1 MTKVVQKCNTIH
13 KFILFNDILIKITSK
28 DIKNT
33 MFIINN
39 NNLIKG
45 VINMNIKKIGL
56 TALAASLV
64 SVSAN
69 AGAISVSGGASM
81 NVTGHTGEGR
91 TAGTSFT
98 MGNQLTFSGSGELDN
113 GMNVS
118 VSFVIDQGDDT
129 AIANAPF
136 DSHSV
141 KVSSDAMGSLTLA
154 GEGGTTATGAINA
167 SAAGNLWDAFDG
179 LGTLNGVSFATD
191 LMTTVS
197 AGANGLM
204 YTSPE
209 LAEGLTLVGSYVP
222 QASNRESGTGY
233 GVNYTGFDGLTINY
247 ATQDVVGNTTALSGD
262 LDVIKASYVYGS
274 FTGTV
279 SNSHFD
285 VGTANSD
292 QETDSYAVS
301 YSVTDELS
309 ITYGS
314 ETHESGTSGDQ
325 DAEITGI
332 SFAYTAG
339 GMTLSG
345 SMKDGENL
353 SYTTATVEDREQWT
367 LGASFAF

>member
-1 MTKVVQKCNTIH
+1 
-13 KFILFNDILIKITSK
+13 
-28 DIKNT
+28 
-33 MFIINN
+33 
-39 NNLIKG
+39 
-45 VINMNIKKIGL
+45 MNIKKIGL

-69 AGAISVSGGASM
+69 AGSMSVSGGASM

-91 TAGTSFT
+91 DVGSTFS
-98 MGNQLTFSGSGELDN
+98 MGNQLTFTGSGELDN

-118 VSFVIDQGDDT
+118 LSFVIDQGDDT
-129 AIANAPF
+129 AASGGPF

-141 KVSSDAMGSLTLA
+141 KISSDGMGSLTLA
-154 GEGGTTATGAINA
+154 GEGGTTATGAIA
-167 SAAGNLWDAFDG
+167 KTAAGNLWDSFDG
-179 LGTLNGVSFATD
+179 LGTLNLIDFSAD
-191 LMTTVS
+191 LLTTVS
-197 AGANGLM
+197 AGNNAFM

-209 LAEGLTLVGSYVP
+209 LADGLTLVGSYQP
-222 QASNRESGTGY
+222 QGSNRVSGTGY
-233 GVNYTGFDGLTINY
+233 GVNYSGFDGLSVHY
-247 ATQDVVGNTTALSGD
+247 ATQDIVGSTTALSGD
-262 LDVIKASYVYGS
+262 HDVLKASYVYGS
-274 FTGTV
+274 FTGTI
-279 SNSHFD
+279 SNSD
-285 VGTANSD
+285 YSTDTAASNS
-292 QETDSYAVS
+292 ETDSYAVS

-314 ETHESGTSGDQ
+314 ETHTSGTASDE

>member
-1 MTKVVQKCNTIH
+1 
-13 KFILFNDILIKITSK
+13 
-28 DIKNT
+28 
-33 MFIINN
+33 
-39 NNLIKG
+39 
-45 VINMNIKKIGL
+45 MNIKKIGL

-81 NVTGHTGEGR
+81 NITGHTGEGR
-91 TAGTSFT
+91 DVGTSFT
-98 MGNQLTFSGSGELDN
+98 MGNQLTFTGSGELDN

-118 VSFVIDQGDDT
+118 VSFIIDQADDT
-129 AIANAPF
+129 AASTGPF

-141 KVSSDAMGSLTLA
+141 TVSSDGMGKLTLA

-167 SAAGNLWDAFDG
+167 TAAGNLWDAFDG

-191 LMTTVS
+191 LLTTIS
-197 AGANGLM
+197 AGTNGLM

-222 QASNRESGTGY
+222 QATSRESGMGY
-233 GVNYTGFDGLTINY
+233 GLNYTGFDGLTINY
-247 ATQDVVGNTTALSGD
+247 ATQDVVGTTTALSGD

-274 FTGTV
+274 FTGTI
-279 SNSHFD
+279 SNSNYD
-285 VGTANSD
+285 VGTAASD

-314 ETHESGTSGDQ
+314 ETHVSGTAGDQ

-332 SFAYTAG
+332 SFSYTSG

-353 SYTTATVEDREQWT
+353 VYRTNTVEDREQWT

>member
-1 MTKVVQKCNTIH
+1 
-13 KFILFNDILIKITSK
+13 
-28 DIKNT
+28 
-33 MFIINN
+33 
-39 NNLIKG
+39 
-45 VINMNIKKIGL
+45 MNIKKIGL

-69 AGAISVSGGASM
+69 AGSMSVSGGASM

-91 TAGTSFT
+91 NAGTSFT

-118 VSFVIDQGDDT
+118 LSFVIDQGDDT
-129 AIANAPF
+129 TDANRPF

-154 GEGGTTATGAINA
+154 GEGGTSASGAIA
-167 SAAGNLWDAFDG
+167 KTAAGNLWDAFDG

-197 AGANGLM
+197 AGNNAFM
-204 YTSPE
+204 YTTPE

-222 QASNRESGTGY
+222 QGTSRESGTGF
-233 GVNYTGFDGLTINY
+233 GINYTGFDGLTVNY
-247 ATQDVVGNTTALSGD
+247 ATQDVVGTTTALSGD
-262 LDVIKASYVYGS
+262 LDVYKVAYVYGS
-274 FTGTV
+274 FTGKV
-279 SNSHFD
+279 SNSHYD
-285 VGTANSD
+285 VGTASSD
-292 QETDSYAVS
+292 QETDSYSVS
-301 YSVTDELS
+301 YSVTDDFS

-314 ETHESGTSGDQ
+314 ETHESGTASDQ

-332 SFAYTAG
+332 SFSYTSG

-353 SYTTATVEDREQWT
+353 VYGTNTVEDREQWT

>member
-1 MTKVVQKCNTIH
+1 
-13 KFILFNDILIKITSK
+13 
-28 DIKNT
+28 
-33 MFIINN
+33 
-39 NNLIKG
+39 
-45 VINMNIKKIGL
+45 MNIKKIGL

-91 TAGTSFT
+91 DVGTSFT
-98 MGNQLTFSGSGELDN
+98 MGNQLTFTGSGELDN

-118 VSFVIDQGDDT
+118 VSFIIDQGDDT
-129 AIANAPF
+129 DAANGPF

-154 GEGGTTATGAINA
+154 GEGGTTATGAINKT
-167 SAAGNLWDAFDG
+167 AAGNLWDAFDG
-179 LGTLNGVSFATD
+179 LGTLNLIDFSTD
-191 LMTTVS
+191 LLTTVS
-197 AGANGLM
+197 AGDNSFM

-209 LAEGLTLVGSYVP
+209 LADGLTLVGSYQP
-222 QASNRESGTGY
+222 KGTNRESATGY
-233 GVNYTGFDGLTINY
+233 GVNYTGMDGLTINY
-247 ATQDVVGNTTALSGD
+247 ATTDSVGTTTANSGD
-262 LDVIKASYVYGS
+262 NEVMKVSYVYGS
-274 FTGTV
+274 FTGTI
-279 SNSHFD
+279 SNLDHSTP
-285 VGTANSD
+285 TAAGNVEAS
-292 QETDSYAVS
+292 SYAVS

-314 ETHESGTSGDQ
+314 ETFESGTAGDQ
-325 DAEITGI
+325 DAEITGL
-332 SFAYTAG
+332 SFSYTSG

-353 SYTTATVEDREQWT
+353 SYSTATVEDREQWT

>member
-1 MTKVVQKCNTIH
+1 
-13 KFILFNDILIKITSK
+13 
-28 DIKNT
+28 
-33 MFIINN
+33 
-39 NNLIKG
+39 
-45 VINMNIKKIGL
+45 MNIKKIGL

-81 NVTGHTGEGR
+81 NVTGHTGDGR
-91 TAGTSFT
+91 DRGTSFT

-118 VSFVIDQGDDT
+118 VSFIIDQGDDT
-129 AIANAPF
+129 DAANGPF

-154 GEGGTTATGAINA
+154 GEGGTTATGAINKT
-167 SAAGNLWDAFDG
+167 AAGNLWDAFDG
-179 LGTLNGVSFATD
+179 LGTLNTVSFATD

-197 AGANGLM
+197 AGANTFM

-209 LAEGLTLVGSYVP
+209 VTDGLTLVGSYMP
-222 QASNRESGTGY
+222 QGTNAESGIGY
-233 GVNYTGFDGLTINY
+233 GANYTGMDGLTLNY
-247 ATQDVVGNTTALSGD
+247 ASQDVVGSSAGARGD
-262 LDVIKASYVYGS
+262 LEVMKASYVYGS

-279 SNSHFD
+279 SNSHYD
-285 VGTANSD
+285 VGTSTSD
-292 QETDSYAVS
+292 QETTSYAVS
-301 YSVTDELS
+301 YSVSDDLS

-314 ETHESGTSGDQ
+314 ETHESGTAGDQ

-332 SFAYTAG
+332 SFSYTSG

>member
-1 MTKVVQKCNTIH
+1 
-13 KFILFNDILIKITSK
+13 
-28 DIKNT
+28 
-33 MFIINN
+33 
-39 NNLIKG
+39 
-45 VINMNIKKIGL
+45 MNIKKIGL

-69 AGAISVSGGASM
+69 AGAMSVSGGASM

-91 TAGTSFT
+91 DAGTSFS

-113 GMNVS
+113 GLNVS
-118 VSFVIDQGDDT
+118 LSMVIDQGDDT
-129 AIANAPF
+129 SNASTNSPF

-141 KVSSDAMGSLTLA
+141 TVSSDALGSLRLQ
-154 GEGGTTATGAINA
+154 GEGGTSAVGAIA
-167 SAAGNLWDAFDG
+167 KSAAGNLWDSFDG
-179 LGTLNGVSFATD
+179 LGTLNGVSFAVD

-197 AGANGLM
+197 AGNNSFF

-209 LAEGLTLVGSYVP
+209 LADGLTLVGSYVP
-222 QASNRESGTGY
+222 QGSNRISGTGY
-233 GVNYTGFDGLTINY
+233 GVNYTGMDGLTINY
-247 ATQDVVGNTTALSGD
+247 ASTDSVGTTTANSGD
-262 LDVIKASYVYGS
+262 NEVMKVSYVYGS
-274 FTGTV
+274 FTGTI
-279 SNSHFD
+279 SNLDHSTP
-285 VGTANSD
+285 TAAGNVEAS
-292 QETDSYAVS
+292 SYAVS

-314 ETHESGTSGDQ
+314 ETFESGTAGDQ

-332 SFAYTAG
+332 SFSYTSG

>member
-1 MTKVVQKCNTIH
+1 
-13 KFILFNDILIKITSK
+13 
-28 DIKNT
+28 
-33 MFIINN
+33 
-39 NNLIKG
+39 
-45 VINMNIKKIGL
+45 MNIKKIGL

-91 TAGTSFT
+91 TKGTSFT
-98 MGNQLTFSGSGELDN
+98 MGNQLTFAGSGELDN

-118 VSFVIDQGDDT
+118 VSFVLDQGDDT

-141 KVSSDAMGSLTLA
+141 TVSTDGMGSLTLA
-154 GEGGTTATGAINA
+154 GEGGTTATGAINKT
-167 SAAGNLWDAFDG
+167 AAGNLWDAFDG
-179 LGTLNGVSFATD
+179 LGTLNGSDFSAD

-197 AGANGLM
+197 AGSNGLM
-204 YTSPE
+204 YASPE
-209 LAEGLTLVGSYVP
+209 LADGLVIKGSYVP
-222 QASNRESGTGY
+222 QGSSRESGMGF
-233 GVNYTGFDGLTINY
+233 GVNYTGFDGLTVNL
-247 ATQDVVGNTTALSGD
+247 ATQDVVGSTPALSGD
-262 LDVIKASYVYGS
+262 LDVMKLSYVTGS

-279 SNSHFD
+279 SNSHYD
-285 VGTANSD
+285 VGTAASD
-292 QETDSYAVS
+292 QETTSYAIS
-301 YSVTDELS
+301 YSVTDDFS
-309 ITYGS
+309 ITYGV
-314 ETHESGTSGDQ
+314 EDHESGTAGDQ
-325 DAEITGI
+325 DAEISGL
-332 SFAYTAG
+332 SFSYTSG

>member
-1 MTKVVQKCNTIH
+1 
-13 KFILFNDILIKITSK
+13 
-28 DIKNT
+28 
-33 MFIINN
+33 
-39 NNLIKG
+39 
-45 VINMNIKKIGL
+45 MNIKKIGL

-91 TAGTSFT
+91 NVGTSFT
-98 MGNQLTFSGSGELDN
+98 MGNQLTFTGSGELDN
-113 GMNVS
+113 GLNVS
-118 VSFVIDQGDDT
+118 VSFVLDQGDDAVT
-129 AIANAPF
+129 AGAASGGSAPF

-154 GEGGTTATGAINA
+154 GEGGTTAVGAI
-167 SAAGNLWDAFDG
+167 SKTAAGNLWDSFDG

-191 LMTTVS
+191 LLTTVS
-197 AGANGLM
+197 AGNNAFM

-209 LAEGLTLVGSYVP
+209 LAEGLTLVGSYQP
-222 QASNRESGTGY
+222 QGSNVEAGTGY
-233 GVNYTGFDGLTINY
+233 GVNYSGFDGLTLNW
-247 ATQDVVGNTTALSGD
+247 ATQDVVGTDNDSSGD
-262 LDVIKASYVYGS
+262 NTAMKVSYVYGS
-274 FTGTV
+274 FTGTY
-279 SNSHFD
+279 S
-285 VGTANSD
+285 AND
-292 QETDSYAVS
+292 HDENKAAGVNDTETTSFAVS

-309 ITYGS
+309 ITYGQ
-314 ETHESGTSGDQ
+314 EDHTSGTAGDQ

-353 SYTTATVEDREQWT
+353 VYGTNTVEDREQWT